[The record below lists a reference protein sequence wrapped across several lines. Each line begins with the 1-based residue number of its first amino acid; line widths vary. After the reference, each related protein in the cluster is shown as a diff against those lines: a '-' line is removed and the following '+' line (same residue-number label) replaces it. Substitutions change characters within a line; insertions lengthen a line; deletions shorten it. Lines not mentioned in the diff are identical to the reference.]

1 MCMST
6 ASTVLYLVEVKSTQQ
21 NWRVQQ
27 NRRVDQVSLIPGLC
41 RFKVQGN
48 QLKVAE
54 TEVHDSIDLQ
64 SKGKVILMQS
74 GGDRTPRQVLHTAQV
89 LQ

>member
-1 MCMST
+1 
-6 ASTVLYLVEVKSTQQ
+6 
-21 NWRVQQ
+21 
-27 NRRVDQVSLIPGLC
+27 VSDRIDLKTEG
-41 RFKVQGN
+41 KVFWSRTG
-48 QLKVAE
+48 AE

-74 GGDRTPRQVLHTAQV
+74 GGDRTPRQVLQTAQV